1 MEHTTVCVNK
11 YTLQFEDV
19 NLEASFQAFS
29 HTRKKT
35 LWLRSLIPAAISHV
49 VFAWGDSLE
58 HDSSHLQVTLPAR
71 LFLIVMQCSTY
82 FLVKWDLVCADEK
95 LMFALALCHG
105 IPTLL
110 LFTLQHTVLH
120 QWDALFVVFGLSFY
134 TIPKVTPLGFVH
146 SMLGSAIT
154 VVIYFAIA
162 VFCRPPPNKVEV
174 VLSFLYCAPVIWI
187 FNTISYYSEYS
198 SRERFILRQ
207 RLSTE
212 RISLAVSRTLNPTP
226 ATSSSLASTST
237 ARQPPDVSGTTLF
250 LGVLLWGV
258 FTLGSFASFPE
269 TFKFVDEETGWAWF
283 SHIAGVTVFLLVIT
297 RRLTLLMVV
306 PLVGA
311 VVLWL
316 MSLVLSSQWII
327 FSAHSV
333 GYTLLVASAILT
345 FGVFSTFLQAWH
357 QLVAFLHRT
366 CFLYPQLQDGLTQDF
381 PLLDKIVSEY
391 QAGFDPHVLAERQTC
406 QDKLLSDGMDTLTL
420 AGGETDDTHASNTI
434 VSVLP
439 SFKHGK
445 CFFCNK
451 NAIVHYVP
459 TCGLWGKWMHWRM
472 DANHIVAQRGATS
485 SEKIGGLK
493 PTVTMCTSYCDL
505 QSKNRHL
512 QEQMRTLTGSVA
524 SLKHQ
529 IKLIK
534 EHESRCLTTTVQLQR
549 AMREIADKHK
559 HEMEVAAKVHDAKL
573 QAALKDSNAAL
584 VALTQQRD
592 QQRHHVQQL
601 EAALDKETRTRLDA
615 DAVHAHLVQRI
626 ESQNSR
632 LAQLEVDIFSR
643 KGG

>member
-1 MEHTTVCVNK
+1 
-11 YTLQFEDV
+11 
-19 NLEASFQAFS
+19 
-29 HTRKKT
+29 
-35 LWLRSLIPAAISHV
+35 
-49 VFAWGDSLE
+49 
-58 HDSSHLQVTLPAR
+58 
-71 LFLIVMQCSTY
+71 
-82 FLVKWDLVCADEK
+82 
-95 LMFALALCHG
+95 
-105 IPTLL
+105 
-110 LFTLQHTVLH
+110 
-120 QWDALFVVFGLSFY
+120 
-134 TIPKVTPLGFVH
+134 
-146 SMLGSAIT
+146 MLGSAIT

-283 SHIAGVTVFLLVIT
+283 I
-297 RRLTLLMVV
+297 
-306 PLVGA
+306 
-311 VVLWL
+311 VLWL

-357 QLVAFLHRT
+357 
-366 CFLYPQLQDGLTQDF
+366 QDF